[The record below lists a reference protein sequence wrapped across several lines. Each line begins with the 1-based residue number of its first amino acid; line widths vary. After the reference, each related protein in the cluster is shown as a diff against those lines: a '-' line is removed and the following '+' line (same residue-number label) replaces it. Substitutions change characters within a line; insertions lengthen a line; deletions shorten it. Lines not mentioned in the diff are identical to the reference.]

1 MSATCSHFSVLR
13 QGKTTLTLRITNKQ
27 GGVISKG
34 RPDLCTTQCPLFTG
48 GVRGSGFNAV
58 QFWLVFRIT
67 SIVTSS
73 HLDVQLWNA
82 REHWNVFGT
91 QSRNSSTQL
100 VQNVFS
106 PEFFLSFLFFWT
118 KDTHINTAVWFF
130 CWGWLGGF
138 ARVGWG
144 VHDGLNPTTYLITHN
159 QAFA

>member
-82 REHWNVFGT
+82 REHWSQEILQPSWFRT
-91 QSRNSSTQL
+91 
-100 VQNVFS
+100 
-106 PEFFLSFLFFWT
+106 SFPLNFFWVSFSFEP
-118 KDTHINTAVWFF
+118 KTHTLTLEYGFS
-130 CWGWLGGF
+130 CWGVAGWVCKSGLGG
-138 ARVGWG
+138 ARWVKP
-144 VHDGLNPTTYLITHN
+144 HHLLNN
-159 QAFA
+159 S